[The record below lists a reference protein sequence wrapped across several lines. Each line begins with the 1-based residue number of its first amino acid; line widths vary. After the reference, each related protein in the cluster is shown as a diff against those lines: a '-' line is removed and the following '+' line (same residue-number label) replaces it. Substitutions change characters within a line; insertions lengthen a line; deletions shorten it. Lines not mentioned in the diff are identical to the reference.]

1 VAPKSKPAHHSSK
14 SRPVGA
20 EPSPT
25 SALTVGF
32 GIGFDEEAVK
42 RDLEAI
48 EIVEKEDD
56 RKLLKWCEKKPA
68 GSAPRFRTYDL
79 DPVKEAPTVGNEGG
93 GGVFFIAASQS
104 VRASASVTATH
115 TTGDEIWSE
124 ERSLLEEIDN
134 FPKDGVPS
142 DLDHLFE
149 KLADIYNDRGDRV
162 GAMNV
167 LLTLL
172 EKYDPN
178 K

>member
-1 VAPKSKPAHHSSK
+1 MSAASTGH
-14 SRPVGA
+14 
-20 EPSPT
+20 PSARASP
-25 SALTVGF
+25 SVP
-32 GIGFDEEAVK
+32 
-42 RDLEAI
+42 
-48 EIVEKEDD
+48 EKEDA
-56 RKLLKWCEKKPA
+56 RKLLSGGGGGA
-68 GSAPRFRTYDL
+68 IFFVA
-79 DPVKEAPTVGNEGG
+79 EAPTVGEGG
-93 GGVFFIAASQS
+93 DGGAFFFVAPPSA
-104 VRASASVTATH
+104 RASASVKETY
-115 TTGDEIWSE
+115 TTGDEIRSE
-124 ERSLLEEIDN
+124 ERSVLEEIDN